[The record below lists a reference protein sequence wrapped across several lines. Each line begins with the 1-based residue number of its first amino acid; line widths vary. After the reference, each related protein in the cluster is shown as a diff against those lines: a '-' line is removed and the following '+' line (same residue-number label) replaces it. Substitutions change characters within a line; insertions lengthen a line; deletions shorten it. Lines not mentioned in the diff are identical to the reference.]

1 MGFKEWGRA
10 LAVAAALSASEG
22 PQPSAGAEKP
32 AAKETINSKGEK
44 VTKECGP
51 DDACVVHVEKRTD
64 RDGIVLYMNELIS
77 RVKKEK
83 LASKSNSEDW
93 EYFKDQFQEESQEIR
108 KLNPQ
113 LFDNDNDLKD
123 LESQLHTLFNS

>member
-1 MGFKEWGRA
+1 
-10 LAVAAALSASEG
+10 
-22 PQPSAGAEKP
+22 
-32 AAKETINSKGEK
+32 
-44 VTKECGP
+44 
-51 DDACVVHVEKRTD
+51 VHVEKRTD